1 MAALM
6 IASIVAWGRNGSSV
20 LVSNWAQRPIGG
32 TAIARSIFNGVCLAF
47 LGSTGILL
55 LFNSPY
61 HINQFLCAAS
71 YPGIECTPSYIENI
85 HPTAYSPVIR
95 NLLYGALILNAPLM
109 LFVFAILPQE
119 TILSGA
125 NVLSVLADHVVGK
138 WFRIVIVVDC
148 IFVLAGGVLTG
159 LFTVCGLV
167 DRLSRSVS
175 YDSRCFPIL
184 KIA

>member
-1 MAALM
+1 MGEKRVKRTGQQLGAT
-6 IASIVAWGRNGSSV
+6 SHRRYSHCT
-20 LVSNWAQRPIGG
+20 Q
-32 TAIARSIFNGVCLAF
+32 FFYGVCLAF

-61 HINQFLCAAS
+61 HTNQFLCAAS

-109 LFVFAILPQE
+109 LFVFAILPHE
-119 TILSGA
+119 TILGGA

-148 IFVLAGGVLTG
+148 IFVLAAESLPDYSPY
-159 LFTVCGLV
+159 V
-167 DRLSRSVS
+167 DW
-175 YDSRCFPIL
+175 
-184 KIA
+184 